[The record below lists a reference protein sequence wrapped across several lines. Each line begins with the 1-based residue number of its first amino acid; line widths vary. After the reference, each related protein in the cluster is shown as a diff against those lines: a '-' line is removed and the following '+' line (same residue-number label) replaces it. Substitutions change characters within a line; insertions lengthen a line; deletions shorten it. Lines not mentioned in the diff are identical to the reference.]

1 MHTICNSEVVFAK
14 KVWVLSMSKTLVIIG
29 LVIYYIPM
37 VIECLLGLSLFI
49 PGFLYR
55 VEHILKSKIIMRAIS
70 FVGEIGLVLAM
81 IAKFGTVGN
90 LIKGIFNLQT
100 LCCVVVTTMMGLG
113 IKVSIENTLLSH
125 SEFKSGI
132 NEIVFMVATVGLYF
146 SLFMVV

>member
-1 MHTICNSEVVFAK
+1 MSE
-14 KVWVLSMSKTLVIIG
+14 TLMIVG
-29 LVIYYIPM
+29 LVIYLISMVTMCLLALSLYIPR
-37 VIECLLGLSLFI
+37 
-49 PGFLYR
+49 FLYK

-81 IAKFGTVGN
+81 VAKFGTVGN
-90 LIKGIFNLQT
+90 LIKGIFTLQT

-146 SLFMVV
+146 SLLMTA

>member
-1 MHTICNSEVVFAK
+1 MIV
-14 KVWVLSMSKTLVIIG
+14 G
-29 LVIYYIPM
+29 LVIYLISLVTDCLLFLSLYIPR
-37 VIECLLGLSLFI
+37 
-49 PGFLYR
+49 FLYK
-55 VEHILKSKIIMRAIS
+55 VEHILKSKFIMKAIS

-90 LIKGIFNLQT
+90 LIKGIFTLQT

-146 SLFMVV
+146 SLLMVA

>member
-1 MHTICNSEVVFAK
+1 MNE
-14 KVWVLSMSKTLVIIG
+14 TLMIVG
-29 LVIYYIPM
+29 LVIYLISLVAMCLLALSLYIPR
-37 VIECLLGLSLFI
+37 
-49 PGFLYR
+49 FLYK

-90 LIKGIFNLQT
+90 LIKGIFTLQT

-146 SLFMVV
+146 SLLMTA